1 MFGKFS
7 NDKCNNRNN
16 KEDGLMK
23 FTDMRRLLDRSVQLG
38 AALYWNL
45 ICTDKEALEMAK
57 NDKPEV
63 KK

>member
-1 MFGKFS
+1 
-7 NDKCNNRNN
+7 
-16 KEDGLMK
+16 MK

-38 AALYWNL
+38 AAIYWNL